1 MHTTQILQTLKSA
14 GLNTYEA
21 KCYLALFERDTLTV
35 PEVSKL
41 AGIPRP
47 NAYEAL
53 ENLLSKGM
61 CVARP
66 GNTKRYGASDP
77 AVLREK
83 ALLEVSKGTEI
94 ELENLKNKEKE
105 ILEKANATKENID
118 DLASELEPRYE
129 KSTLEVSPLDY
140 IEILKDPLQIH
151 RRVVRLLSEAK
162 EEILAFTKPPFTKP
176 PFRRPRKMLEERAE
190 PEKKALRRGVR
201 VRNIYEI
208 PRDKEEIEWRFE
220 DIDEAVKAGEEARV
234 MKKLPMKMV
243 IVDRKVV
250 ILALADPVSK
260 RTSLTTQIVE
270 HRDLA
275 DGLRTLFEALWQ
287 QAQDYHI
294 LEG

>member
-1 MHTTQILQTLKSA
+1 MNTPLILETLKNT

-35 PEVSKL
+35 HEVSKL

-66 GNTKRYGASDP
+66 GNTKRYGPSDP
-77 AVLREK
+77 AVFREK
-83 ALLEVSKGTEI
+83 ALWEVSKRMEI

-105 ILEKANATKENID
+105 ILEKANATKDNIYN
-118 DLASELEPRYE
+118 LTSELEPRYE
-129 KSTLEVSPLDY
+129 KSALEVSPLDY

-162 EEILAFTKPPFTKP
+162 EEILAFTKPPYSG
-176 PFRRPRKMLEERAE
+176 PRKRLAE
-190 PEKKALRRGVR
+190 QAVPEKKALQKGVR

-208 PRDKEEIEWRFE
+208 PTDKEEIEWRFK
-220 DIDEAVKAGEEARV
+220 DIDRAVKDGEEARV
-234 MKKLPMKMV
+234 MKELPMKMA
-243 IVDRKVV
+243 ILDRKTVM
-250 ILALADPVSK
+250 LALADPVSK

-275 DGLRTLFEALWQ
+275 NGLRILFETLWE
-287 QAQDYHI
+287 QAEDYHI
-294 LEG
+294 LKDSWR

>member
-1 MHTTQILQTLKSA
+1 MKSTIILQTLKNV

-53 ENLLSKGM
+53 ENLMSKGM

-105 ILEKANATKENID
+105 ILEKANATKENIYN
-118 DLASELEPRYE
+118 LTSELEPRYE

-162 EEILAFTKPPFTKP
+162 EEILAFTKPPFSG
-176 PFRRPRKMLEERAE
+176 PRKRLEEQAE
-190 PEKKALRRGVR
+190 PEKKALQKGVR

-208 PRDKEEIEWRFE
+208 PTDKEEIEWRFK
-220 DIDEAVKAGEEARV
+220 DIDRAVKDGEEARV
-234 MKKLPMKMV
+234 MKELPMKMA
-243 IVDRKVV
+243 ILDRKTVM
-250 ILALADPVSK
+250 LALADPVSK

-275 DGLRTLFEALWQ
+275 NGLRILFETLWE
-287 QAQDYHI
+287 QAEDYHV
-294 LEG
+294 LEDLRR